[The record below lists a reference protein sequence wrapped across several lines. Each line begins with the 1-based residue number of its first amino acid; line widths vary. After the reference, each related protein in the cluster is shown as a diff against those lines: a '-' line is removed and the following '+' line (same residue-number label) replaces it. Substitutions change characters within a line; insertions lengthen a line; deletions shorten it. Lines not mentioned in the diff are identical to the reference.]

1 MKKNKQYLYWGI
13 TAFLVVL
20 AGLIAYYII
29 FHLDEFKSGIDRII
43 VILMPVIDGII
54 LAYLFT
60 PMLNFIEKRFIS
72 PIFTPLKM
80 KKSAIRGISMILTI
94 GIVFFLIYG
103 FFAMVIP
110 QLILSVQSIII
121 QFPTYVDT
129 IEGWILLRLE
139 DNPEI
144 EKYATG
150 LFDQYSAEIEGF
162 VSEKVWPQVNT
173 MIMTVSKSVLS
184 ILKDMW
190 NLIIG
195 FIISIY
201 LLGSKEKFAAQA
213 KKIVYS
219 VKSTES
225 ANRLISNVRFSSKT
239 FSGFFVGKIVDSIII
254 GILCFIVTS
263 IIGTPFP
270 VLISVIIGVTNI
282 IPFFGPFLG
291 AIPSLL
297 LIVLISPIQALY
309 FLIVIIVLQQVDGNI
324 IGPKILGS
332 STGLPGFWVI
342 FAITFFGGLM
352 GVLGMILG
360 VPIFAVF
367 FAFVK
372 SLVETK
378 LEKKELPKETKKYL
392 KLLFIDQDNNN
403 RFIEMREDDPKP
415 FEGITQ
421 IIVKGQKHL
430 KFFEQFTKDN
440 KEETKEK
447 ETEDISNSSD
457 DK

>member
-1 MKKNKQYLYWGI
+1 MKKNKQYLYWGL

-20 AGLIAYYII
+20 AGLISYYII
-29 FHLDEFKSGIDRII
+29 FHLDNFKSGIDKII
-43 VILMPVIDGII
+43 VILMPLIDGTI
-54 LAYLFT
+54 LAYLLT
-60 PMLNFIEKRFIS
+60 PMLNFIERKFVA
-72 PIFTPLKM
+72 PIFTTFHW
-80 KKSAIRGISMILTI
+80 KKSARRVVSMLLTI
-94 GIVFFLIYG
+94 AIVFALVYE

-110 QLILSVQSIII
+110 QLILSIQSIIV
-121 QFPTYVDT
+121 QFPTYIDT
-129 IEGWILLRLE
+129 IEGWILVRLE

-150 LFDQYSAEIEGF
+150 LLDQYSADIEGF
-162 VSEKVWPQVNT
+162 VSDKILPQVNA

-219 VKSTES
+219 MKSTES

-309 FLIVIIVLQQVDGNI
+309 FLIMIIVLQQVDGNI

-342 FAITFFGGLM
+342 FSITFFGGLM
-352 GVLGMILG
+352 GVLGMIIG

-378 LEKKELPKETKKYL
+378 LEKRELPKETQKYL
-392 KLLFIDQDNNN
+392 KLLFIDHENDN

-421 IIVKGQKHL
+421 IIVRGQKHF

-440 KEETKEK
+440 KDENKTNDNDKSSN
-447 ETEDISNSSD
+447 EDE
-457 DK
+457 